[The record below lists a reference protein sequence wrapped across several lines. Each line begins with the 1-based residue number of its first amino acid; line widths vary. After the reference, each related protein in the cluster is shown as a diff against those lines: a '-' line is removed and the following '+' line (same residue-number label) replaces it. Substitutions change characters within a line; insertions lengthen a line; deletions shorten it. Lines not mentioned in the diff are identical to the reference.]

1 MEALLKRDINF
12 LRLSGMRRPD
22 FNTINLFRWDR
33 LADVID
39 DIFTQVVLM
48 PVEAK
53 FVSLELQYIDG
64 TKIEAGGRHT
74 RGRARPL
81 AMRHPGGTGGRAL

>member
-1 MEALLKRDINF
+1 
-12 LRLSGMRRPD
+12 MRRPD

-64 TKIEAGGRHT
+64 AKIESGGRHI

-81 AMRHPGGTGGRAL
+81 AMRRPGGTGGRAL